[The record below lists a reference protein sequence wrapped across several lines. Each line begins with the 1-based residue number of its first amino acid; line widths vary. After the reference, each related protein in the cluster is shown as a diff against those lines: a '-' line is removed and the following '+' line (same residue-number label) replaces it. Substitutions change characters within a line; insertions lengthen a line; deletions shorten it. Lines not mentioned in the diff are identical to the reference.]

1 MRVNLSLRVAALA
14 AFLVQPLQS
23 QQLPAELR
31 AAIDRAAQGVLERS
45 GTPSLSIAV
54 VKDGAVYTAAY
65 GNAKLEPP
73 VPATPAMRYSI
84 GSNSKQFTATALLLL
99 AEQGKL
105 SLDDKVARWFPNL
118 TRANEVTLRQVLSM
132 TSGYQDFWP
141 QDYLMPNMMQ
151 PVTGEEILKQWAMKP
166 LDFEPGTKWQYSNTN
181 YTLAGMIFEKV
192 SGEKLFGFLR
202 RTVFTPLGMTTV
214 YDVDKAPL
222 PAGDPVGYMRFA
234 LGPLRPA
241 PKEGPGWLDAA
252 GELAMTP
259 ADLARWDLAMMQQ
272 KLLKPESYRQQQT
285 VTLLKSGVATGYG
298 LGISVGMQDGRRLL
312 SHGGEVMGFSTSNN
326 IYPDDGIAIVAFT
339 NQDATSASDIVAGE
353 IAGLM
358 FRANEAETSAATAR
372 AREIFLGLERGEID
386 RAQFTSNANSYF
398 SETALRDFA
407 TSLSSCGVPSA
418 FVALRRSERG
428 GMIGRSWRVRCGS
441 RDLRVW
447 TFELPDGKLEQYQV
461 APTG

>member
-1 MRVNLSLRVAALA
+1 MRTNETLRVAVFFAL
-14 AFLVQPLQS
+14 LVQPLHG

-31 AAIDRAAQGVLERS
+31 SAIDKAAQGVLERS

-65 GNAKLEPP
+65 GNAKLEPRVAASP
-73 VPATPAMRYSI
+73 EMRYSI
-84 GSNSKQFTATALLLL
+84 GSNSKQFTATAILML

-151 PVTGEEILKQWAMKP
+151 PVTGEAILKEWAMKP
-166 LDFEPGTKWQYSNTN
+166 LDFDPGTKWQYSNTN
-181 YTLAGMIFEKV
+181 YTLAGMVFEKV

-202 RTVFTPLGMTTV
+202 RTVFTPLGMTSA
-214 YDVDKAPL
+214 YDVDKGPL
-222 PAGDPVGYMRFA
+222 PGPDPVGYMRYA
-234 LGPLRPA
+234 LGPLRSA
-241 PKEGPGWLDAA
+241 PKEGAGWLDAA

-259 ADLARWDLAMMQQ
+259 ADLARWDIAMIEHR
-272 KLLKPESYRQQQT
+272 LLKPESYRQQQT

-326 IYPDDGIAIVAFT
+326 VYPDDGVAIVVFT
-339 NQDATSASDIVAGE
+339 NQDATSASDALSGE
-353 IAGLM
+353 IARLV
-358 FRANEAETSAATAR
+358 FRGNEAETQAATER
-372 AREIFLGLERGEID
+372 AKAIFLGLEKGEID
-386 RAQFTSNANSYF
+386 RSQFTSNANSYF
-398 SETALRDFA
+398 SAEALHDFA
-407 TSLSSCGVPSA
+407 ASLASCGTPSA
-418 FVALRRSERG
+418 FIALRRSERG
-428 GMIGRSWRVRCGS
+428 GMIGRAWRVRCGN

-447 TFELPDGKLEQYQV
+447 TFELPAGQLEQYQV
-461 APTG
+461 APMD